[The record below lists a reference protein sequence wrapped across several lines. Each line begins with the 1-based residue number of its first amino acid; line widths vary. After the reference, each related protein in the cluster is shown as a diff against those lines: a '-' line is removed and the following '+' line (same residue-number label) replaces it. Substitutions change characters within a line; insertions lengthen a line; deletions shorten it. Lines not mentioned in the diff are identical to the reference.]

1 MNQVE
6 ILAVLREKGPMTA
19 IQIAEALRGSPLSDI
34 TVRHRALSSVHAK
47 LYKLKRL
54 GFIESETALRASVR
68 DGRIM
73 YKAVVE

>member
-19 IQIAEALRGSPLSDI
+19 IQIAEALGAPLSDI
-34 TVRHRALSSVHAK
+34 TMRHRALSCVHAK
-47 LYKLKRL
+47 LYKLKSL
-54 GFIESETALRASVR
+54 GFIESENVTRASVR

>member
-19 IQIAEALRGSPLSDI
+19 IQIAEALGGPLSDI
-34 TVRHRALSSVHAK
+34 TMRHRALSSVHAK

-68 DGRIM
+68 DGCIM
-73 YKAVVE
+73 YRAVRD